1 MNTEK
6 IRDDYF
12 VKIPN
17 CFVYC
22 SDGEEISFMEMD
34 KNNKHLIALLYALNN
49 RVNRIGVCGFTIEML
64 LEDMGLKPNSRKGE
78 INEKIKAQLLLLE
91 DYGYIVDVSKSLRD
105 AKVTTPIK
113 CRIDEDLFGNSFF
126 MLYNSDY
133 ELIMGRED
141 LDIEEKFSMLNI
153 YGYILARYEGDYKVE
168 KYRDNFTYFK
178 MDDAIK
184 HLNVA
189 KNTFIKAKQLL
200 IEANLIKADN
210 IGKVKIKTKNSK
222 GKTIDKVVNC
232 SEIYA
237 FTSIGLF
244 KGLESS
250 RNYYKN
256 KYGNKNIIYKPKYE
270 ELI

>member
-1 MNTEK
+1 MDTVRE
-6 IRDDYF
+6 DYF

-49 RVNRIGVCGFTIEML
+49 RVNIIGVCGFTIEML

-178 MDDAIK
+178 MDDATK

-200 IEANLIKADN
+200 KEANLIKADN
-210 IGKVKIKTKNSK
+210 IGKVKIKTKNTK
-222 GKTIDKVVNC
+222 GKTVNKVTNC

>member
-1 MNTEK
+1 MEK
-6 IRDDYF
+6 VREDYF

-22 SDGEEISFMEMD
+22 SDGEESSFMEMD
-34 KNNKHLIALLYALNN
+34 KNNKHLIALLYNLSDK
-49 RVNRIGVCGFTIEML
+49 VNRKGICTFTIEML
-64 LEDMGLKPNSRKGE
+64 LEDMGLKPNGEKGK
-78 INEKIKAQLLLLE
+78 INDKIKAQLMLLE
-91 DYGYIVDVSKSLRD
+91 DYGYIVDVSTSIGK
-105 AKVTTPIK
+105 AKITTPIK

-126 MLYNSDY
+126 MLYDYDY

-141 LDIEEKFSMLNI
+141 LSGEEKFSMLNI
-153 YGYILARYEGDYKVE
+153 YGYILARYEGDYKAE

-178 MDDAIK
+178 MDDATK
-184 HLNVA
+184 HLNIA

-210 IGKVKIKTKNSK
+210 IGKVKIKTKNTK
-222 GKTIDKVVNC
+222 GKTIDKVTNC

-237 FTSIGLF
+237 FTSIGLS

-270 ELI
+270 ELV